1 MRKSIAT
8 NDQGFEERLHGDY
21 RFPFE
26 VSRDSLSEYEQGFF
40 ECHWHPE
47 VEFTVVLEGSML
59 YQVNDTV
66 YELSEGSG
74 LFANANSLH
83 SARAHEDSRDC
94 TYIAVI
100 FNPVLVFGH
109 ERSAIEEKYVRTV
122 TEPPHLASMHL
133 TPEIGWQ
140 RQMIQLLMEIHE
152 QDEQRG
158 ICYELIIKSKLCEL
172 WALLYQGFQ
181 SSSPRIQPGA
191 SRSVLRVKQ
200 ALQFIHNHYQNKL
213 TLEEIAAACNLSKSE
228 CSRFFKKMIRQSPF
242 EYLLHYRIQKSL
254 PLLLDPDAN
263 ITEVSEQVGFASVS
277 YYAEIFRRYMKCSP
291 TEYRKQHKK

>member
-1 MRKSIAT
+1 MI

-26 VSRDSLSEYEQGFF
+26 VSKDSLSEYEQGFF

-47 VEFTVVLEGSML
+47 VEFTVVLKGAML

-83 SARAHEDSRDC
+83 SARAYDNGRDC

-109 ERSAIEEKYVRTV
+109 ERSAIEEKYVKTI
-122 TEPPHLASMHL
+122 TEAPHLASMLL
-133 TPEIGWQ
+133 TPESAWQ
-140 RQMIQLLMEIHE
+140 KQAIRLLMEIH
-152 QDEQRG
+152 QQNEQRG
-158 ICYELIIKSKLCEL
+158 VCYELLIKSKLCEL
-172 WALLYQGFQ
+172 WALLFQGFQ
-181 SSSPRIQPGA
+181 DSSPRIQPGA
-191 SRSVLRVKQ
+191 TRSVLRVKQ
-200 ALQFIHNHYQNKL
+200 ALQFIHSHYENKL